1 MSFTLIF
8 LFVLEYTYEIY
19 EPNYVCH
26 VFTNFAKCLSIVLV
40 LYDIFS
46 MKLFDKCFN
55 VLFFILFCD
64 MYADMV
70 EPRVV
75 SKPNNVQ
82 PYVHAIDSAE
92 YSVTQKTYQDRD
104 ELKREYTCSRKC
116 RCPFRSRDYFK
127 ASKIWSLSVV
137 FGLHNHKMEQ
147 KLEGHILNG
156 RLNVEEKRSDDEM
169 IRNMV

>member
-1 MSFTLIF
+1 
-8 LFVLEYTYEIY
+8 
-19 EPNYVCH
+19 
-26 VFTNFAKCLSIVLV
+26 
-40 LYDIFS
+40 
-46 MKLFDKCFN
+46 
-55 VLFFILFCD
+55 

-70 EPRVV
+70 EPQ
-75 SKPNNVQ
+75 PNNVQ
-82 PYVHAIDSAE
+82 PNVHAIDSAE
-92 YSVTQKTYQDRD
+92 YFVTQKTYQDRD

-147 KLEGHILNG
+147 KLECHILNG
-156 RLNVEEKRSDDEM
+156 RLDVEEKRSDDEM